1 MTGAPPPLWTAE
13 EAARATGGR
22 CRGHWS
28 ASGVSID
35 SRTLVPGDLF
45 VALQGFNSDGHAFV
59 ADALARGAAA
69 ALVAYAPVGGAA
81 DAPLLLVA
89 DTFAGLRA
97 LGAAARGRSRARIA
111 GITGSV
117 GKTGIKE
124 ALALV
129 LHRQAET
136 YASVGSFNNH
146 WGVPL
151 SLARLPR
158 NAAFGVFEMGM
169 NHAGE
174 ITSLTRLVRP
184 HVAAITTVEPAH
196 IEHFASVEEIADA
209 KAEIF
214 DGLEPGGT
222 AVLNRDN
229 IYCER
234 LIGRARGAGA
244 ARIITFG
251 RAGKADVRL
260 IAAVGDEAGSQIE
273 AEVLGERLSFRI
285 GAPGQ
290 HWQTNALCVLACVA
304 ALSADVGAA
313 AAALVDLRPPRGRG
327 QRTTV
332 RLTGGSFELIDDSYN
347 ASPASMRASFQVLGA
362 SRPGPGGRRIAAV
375 GDMLELGPESPR
387 LHAGLATALVENGI
401 DLVFT
406 AGPTSTHLH
415 EALAAPMRG
424 AHAENSEALAPVV
437 AEQMR
442 AGDVIA
448 VKGSAGSRM
457 RLVVEALLG
466 LDQGRQSEQAG
477 TAPGP
482 GK

>member
-1 MTGAPPPLWTAE
+1 MTGTPPLWTAG
-13 EAARATGGR
+13 EAARATRGR
-22 CRGHWS
+22 ARGQWS
-28 ASGVSID
+28 ARGISID

-45 VALQGFNSDGHAFV
+45 VALQGFNSDGHAFA
-59 ADALARGAAA
+59 ADALVRGAAA
-69 ALVAYAPVGGAA
+69 ALVAAMPAGVPDG
-81 DAPLLLVA
+81 APLLLVA
-89 DTFAGLRA
+89 DTFEALRA
-97 LGAAARGRSRARIA
+97 LGAAGRGRSPARIV

-117 GKTGIKE
+117 GKTSIKE
-124 ALALV
+124 ALAHV

-158 NAAFGVFEMGM
+158 SAAFGVFEMGM

-174 ITSLTRLVRP
+174 ITPLTRLVRP

-196 IEHFASVEEIADA
+196 IEHFASVDEIADA

-214 DGLEPGGT
+214 DGLEPGGI

-234 LIGRARGAGA
+234 LIAKARNAGA
-244 ARIITFG
+244 DRILTFG
-251 RAGKADVRL
+251 RATDADARL
-260 IAAVGDEAGSQIE
+260 IAAVADEAGSQIE
-273 AEVLGERLSFRI
+273 ADVLGERLSFRI

-290 HWQTNALCVLACVA
+290 HWQTNALCVLACA
-304 ALSADVGAA
+304 AAVSADIAAA
-313 AAALVDLRPPRGRG
+313 AAALTDLRPPTGRG
-327 QRTTV
+327 QPKTL
-332 RLTGGSFELIDDSYN
+332 RLPAGSFQLIDDSYN

-362 SRPGPGGRRIAAV
+362 TRPGAGGRRIAAL
-375 GDMLELGPESPR
+375 GDMLELGPQSPH
-387 LHAGLATALVENGI
+387 LHAGLAAALVEHRI
-401 DLVFT
+401 DLVFS
-406 AGPTSTHLH
+406 AGPMSTHLH
-415 EALAAPMRG
+415 DALPASMRG
-424 AHAENSEALAPVV
+424 AHAGNSAALAPLV
-437 AEQMR
+437 AAQVR

-457 RLVVEALLG
+457 RLVVEALLA
-466 LDQGRQSEQAG
+466 LDQDGQSEQPGA
-477 TAPGP
+477 AAGP

>member
-1 MTGAPPPLWTAE
+1 MTGAPPLWTAD
-13 EAARATGGR
+13 EAVRATRGR
-22 CRGHWS
+22 ARGQWS

-45 VALQGFNSDGHAFV
+45 VALQGFNSDGHAYA

-69 ALVAYAPVGGAA
+69 ALVAAVPAGVPG

-89 DTFAGLRA
+89 DTFEALRA
-97 LGAAARGRSRARIA
+97 LAAAARGRSVARLA

-117 GKTGIKE
+117 GKTSLKE

-136 YASVGSFNNH
+136 HASAGSFNNH

-151 SLARLPR
+151 SLARLPCS
-158 NAAFGVFEMGM
+158 AAFGVFEMGM

-174 ITSLTRLVRP
+174 ITPLTRLVRP
-184 HVAAITTVEPAH
+184 QVAAITTVEPAH
-196 IEHFASVEEIADA
+196 IEHFASVDEIADA

-234 LIGRARGAGA
+234 LIAKARDAGA
-244 ARIITFG
+244 TRIITFG
-251 RAGKADVRL
+251 RAADADARL
-260 IAAVGDEAGSQIE
+260 IAAVADEAGSQIE
-273 AEVLGERLSFRI
+273 ADVLGERLSFRI

-304 ALSADVGAA
+304 GVAADVGAA
-313 AAALVDLRPPRGRG
+313 AAALADLRPPKGRG
-327 QRTTV
+327 QQTTV
-332 RLTGGSFELIDDSYN
+332 RLPTGSFQLIDDSYN

-362 SRPGPGGRRIAAV
+362 SRPGGDGRRIAAL
-375 GDMLELGPESPR
+375 GDMLELGPQSPH
-387 LHAGLATALVENGI
+387 LHAGLAAALAEHRI
-401 DLVFT
+401 DLVFS
-406 AGPTSTHLH
+406 AGPMSAHLH
-415 EALAAPMRG
+415 DALPAAMRG
-424 AHAENSEALAPVV
+424 AHAANAAALAPLV
-437 AEQMR
+437 AAQVR
-442 AGDVIA
+442 DGDVIA

-457 RLVVEALLG
+457 RLVVEALLALG
-466 LDQGRQSEQAG
+466 QGQSSEQAG
-477 TAPGP
+477 TATGP